1 VADEAITR
9 AVTEVAPLPAS
20 GRLTSVDLYITSQ
33 CNRKCTYCFLPAE
46 FFASRERMS
55 IDLYSRILTWS
66 RGYGV
71 GEITLLGGEPSLHP
85 HFAKMVTMARDEGM
99 NVRVVTNGTRRF
111 RQLIGSL
118 EIAPGTLSRV
128 AVSLDSLDEK
138 DQDDLR
144 GPRSWQDAMET
155 IELLRAHEIPFDIN
169 ITALRS
175 VLDNLGSLIKY
186 ASEAGCRRANI
197 HWPSA
202 IGLGSELPADQIPS
216 RDEWLRLVRQ
226 VEDRTE
232 TQPGFFVEIER
243 GFLAGDEKFTGCAL
257 TDFSNL
263 QIFPDGRAYRCG
275 LLVDQ
280 PGMASLSMTGD
291 DLMLTQREAGEELLA
306 ASMTHSCDSC
316 PVVVTQGRKAC
327 IYDKV
332 SSARP

>member
-1 VADEAITR
+1 MS
-9 AVTEVAPLPAS
+9 LN
-20 GRLTSVDLYITSQ
+20 LYG
-33 CNRKCTYCFLPAE
+33 
-46 FFASRERMS
+46 S
-55 IDLYSRILTWS
+55 ILDWS
-66 RGYGV
+66 KRHGV

-85 HFAKMVTMARDEGM
+85 NFAKMVTMARDEDM
-99 NVRVVTNGTRRF
+99 DVRVVTNGTRRF

-118 EIAPGTLSRV
+118 EIAPATLSRV
-128 AVSLDSLDEK
+128 AVSLDSMDEK

-144 GPRSWQDAMET
+144 GPRSWRDAMDT
-155 IELLRAHEIPFDIN
+155 IELLRAHGIPFDIN

-202 IGLGSELPADQIPS
+202 IGLGSELPPDQIPS
-216 RDEWLRLVRQ
+216 RDEWLDLVRW

-243 GFLAGDEKFTGCAL
+243 GFLAGDQEFAGCAL

-280 PGMASLSMTGD
+280 PDMASWSIMGD
-291 DLMLTQREAGEELLA
+291 ELVLTQPHAGEELLA

-316 PVVVTQGRKAC
+316 PVAMTQGPKAC

-332 SSARP
+332 SSALRP